1 MAENGVPAFLSGV
14 IVSLA
19 IVVLL
24 YHAFTPI
31 RFSEASKPQQ
41 LTASNGSIFG
51 RPTDGSS
58 DSVAN
63 VKRPTIE
70 YKKEVSIKRYKRI
83 HQRLNKLREWEAYEL
98 SGPVSD
104 EELPFN
110 VYIRQNYI
118 ADTAGTPTDILV
130 EIQCDELKK
139 VLKSCLQ
146 YIDSVFDT
154 RPMVRDCYFILIED

>member
-31 RFSEASKPQQ
+31 RFSEASKPQ

-51 RPTDGSS
+51 RATDGSS
-58 DSVAN
+58 DSVTN
-63 VKRPTIE
+63 VKRATIE
-70 YKKEVSIKRYKRI
+70 DKKKVSIERYKRI
-83 HQRLNKLREWEAYEL
+83 HQRLNKHGEWEAYEL

-104 EELPFN
+104 ELSS
-110 VYIRQNYI
+110 VYRF
-118 ADTAGTPTDILV
+118 GV
-130 EIQCDELKK
+130 
-139 VLKSCLQ
+139 
-146 YIDSVFDT
+146 
-154 RPMVRDCYFILIED
+154 